1 MTRILNGQVIFA
13 LTLTALNTVYASQVL
28 QMDRPFASGE
38 PGPAFLPSML
48 CIFIYL
54 AVARILFTEIRAQ
67 APAATDAI
75 QSEHVPHIRL
85 VGPLIAVGLTVLFI
99 IGFFYLGYL
108 VSAFLYTFMIAFF
121 FDFER
126 RGAWRP
132 WQRSGAWRW
141 RSGARVTLWMAPTQ
155 SLYHD
160 FLGVRTNERQV
171 LAYWALRKL
180 FYTDSGQ
187 NKFSSRR
194 PKMCSEVQRRG

>member
-13 LTLTALNTVYASQVL
+13 LALTALNTVYASQVL
-28 QMDRPFASGE
+28 QMDLPFASGE

-75 QSEHVPHIRL
+75 QSEHVPHIRV

-126 RGAWRP
+126 RGVWLPSALLAAAIAF
-132 WQRSGAWRW
+132 G
-141 RSGARVTLWMAPTQ
+141 VTLFGWLFFVQ
-155 SLYHD
+155 VFELYLPVWE
-160 FLGVRTNERQV
+160 F
-171 LAYWALRKL
+171 
-180 FYTDSGQ
+180 
-187 NKFSSRR
+187 
-194 PKMCSEVQRRG
+194 

>member
-1 MTRILNGQVIFA
+1 
-13 LTLTALNTVYASQVL
+13 
-28 QMDRPFASGE
+28 
-38 PGPAFLPSML
+38 ML

-126 RGAWRP
+126 RGVWLPSALLAAAIAF
-132 WQRSGAWRW
+132 G
-141 RSGARVTLWMAPTQ
+141 VTLFGWLFFVQ
-155 SLYHD
+155 VFELYLPVWE
-160 FLGVRTNERQV
+160 F
-171 LAYWALRKL
+171 
-180 FYTDSGQ
+180 
-187 NKFSSRR
+187 
-194 PKMCSEVQRRG
+194 